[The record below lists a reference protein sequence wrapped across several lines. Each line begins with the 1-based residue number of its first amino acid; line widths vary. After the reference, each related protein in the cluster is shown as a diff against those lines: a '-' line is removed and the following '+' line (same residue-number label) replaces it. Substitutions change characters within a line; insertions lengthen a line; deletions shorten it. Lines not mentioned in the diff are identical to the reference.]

1 MPLRVTLIQG
11 GGLGLDQVP
20 AVLRIVRA
28 AGVEIDWD
36 EHLAGWA
43 SVERGGDPLPEA
55 MLRSLRETGLAL
67 KTRLLPPPTAGKP
80 AKAHSNF
87 NVELRHALG
96 LFASVRP
103 LKNLPGLDARFQGV
117 DMLVIREL
125 TEDLYAAIEHE
136 IVPGVVQ
143 SIKVVT
149 EAANR
154 RFFRFAFEWARQA
167 GRKQIA
173 CVHKANILKLA
184 DGLVLEAFRA
194 VAKDFPDLQT
204 REIIVDN
211 CCMQMVS
218 RPQQFDVLAMGN
230 LYGDLVSDLAA
241 GVVGGVSATHGINV
255 GDGIR
260 VYESFHG
267 GPREPRQ
274 PAAAAP
280 AGAGPAGRDR
290 PRRRGPPHRRGRGQ
304 NPVGAPRP
312 HAGPRRH
319 RDHVRDG
326 RRHHC
331 CAGVTGSAGL
341 GLGRPAISILAFC
354 RSCTAMCSRSRSQ

>member
-11 GGLGLDQVP
+11 GGSGLDQVP
-20 AVLRIVRA
+20 AVQEVLRA
-28 AGVEIDWD
+28 AGADVEW
-36 EHLAGWA
+36 EPHLAGWA
-43 SVERGGDPLPEA
+43 AMETGLPPLPEPL
-55 MLRSLRETGLAL
+55 LRSVRETGVAL
-67 KTRLLPPPTAGKP
+67 KTMLLQPPGKGPSEPARKEAG
-80 AKAHSNF
+80 NF
-87 NVELRHALG
+87 NVQLRRELG

-103 LKNLPGLDARFQGV
+103 LKNVEGLPARFRGV

-149 EAANR
+149 EAASR

-167 GRKQIA
+167 GRKTVT

-184 DGLVLEAFRA
+184 DGLFLEAFRA
-194 VAKDFPDLQT
+194 AARDFPDLQT

-230 LYGDLVSDLAA
+230 LYGDLVSDLGT
-241 GVVGGVSATHGINV
+241 GVVGGTSASAGINV
-255 GDGIR
+255 GEGVR

-267 GPREPRQ
+267 GTREAVGVGRANPLPLLL
-274 PAAAAP
+274 PAVDLLEAE
-280 AGAGPAGRDR
+280 
-290 PRRRGPPHRRGRGQ
+290 GQ
-304 NPVGAPRP
+304 GDV
-312 HAGPRRH
+312 
-319 RDHVRDG
+319 G
-326 RRHHC
+326 RRLM
-331 CAGVTGSAGL
+331 AAVERVLTGGRALTPDL
-341 GLGRPAISILAFC
+341 GGNATTQDMANALVAALGKE
-354 RSCTAMCSRSRSQ
+354 